1 MRVLAMMSIY
11 LVHSA
16 ITDLRIGLL
25 DADTGRSALDDNGNP
40 ATRALSMAESVQ
52 AGYCFR
58 ICRSAFGLLHIDVL
72 DKFLNVLDKF
82 FSFELWAPPSTPTL
96 AGTSPIGSGPPAKI
110 KKVKAS
116 PIRDKLDDTEIDIL
130 AQNEVDDAFAVYRG
144 RMGADPMKKHEPT
157 AEQISALKMRIV
169 TQCGSVY
176 ADFSVRTPFG
186 RRTQKSMK
194 TKRWKQSE
202 MLGPPNLKVGMRA
215 SRPTN
220 QHG

>member
-1 MRVLAMMSIY
+1 MRVLAMMPSD

-40 ATRALSMAESVQ
+40 AIRARSMAESVQ

-72 DKFLNVLDKF
+72 DKFFN
-82 FSFELWAPPSTPTL
+82 SNSWPPPPTPTL
-96 AGTSPIGSGPPAKI
+96 AGTSPIGSGLPAKI
-110 KKVKAS
+110 TKVKAS
-116 PIRDKLDDTEIDIL
+116 PIRDKLDDAEIGIL
-130 AQNEVDDAFAVYRG
+130 AQNEVDETFAVYRG
-144 RMGADPMKKHEPT
+144 RMGADPMRKKKHEPT

-169 TQCGSVY
+169 TQCGSLY
-176 ADFSVRTPFG
+176 ADFSVRTPSG
-186 RRTQKSMK
+186 RRTQSPKC
-194 TKRWKQSE
+194 
-202 MLGPPNLKVGMRA
+202 LAPPNLKVGMRA
-215 SRPTN
+215 SRSTN